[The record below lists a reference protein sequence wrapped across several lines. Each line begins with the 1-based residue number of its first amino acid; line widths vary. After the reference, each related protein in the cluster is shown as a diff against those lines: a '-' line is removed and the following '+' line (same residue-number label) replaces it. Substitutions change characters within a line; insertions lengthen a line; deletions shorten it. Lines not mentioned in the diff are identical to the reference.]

1 MASSEVLHKQLQ
13 QVQELRAYPR
23 ALGAIAGFCKG
34 GIQHCS
40 YGLGEAQKGR
50 PLWGTEWLGAQ
61 RQGHA

>member
-23 ALGAIAGFCKG
+23 ALGAMAGFCKG

-40 YGLGEAQKGR
+40 YGLGEAQKGP
-50 PLWGTEWLGAQ
+50 PL
-61 RQGHA
+61 